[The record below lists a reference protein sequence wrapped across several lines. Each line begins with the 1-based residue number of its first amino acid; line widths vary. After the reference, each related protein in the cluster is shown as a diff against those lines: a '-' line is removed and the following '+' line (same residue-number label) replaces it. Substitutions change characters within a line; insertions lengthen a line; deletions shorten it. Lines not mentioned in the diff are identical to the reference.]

1 MKKPKLKTILAIA
14 SLLLVLPAGAAQN
27 PNTSN
32 QVQVQQ
38 EGKNPL
44 YTIRVNVVER
54 NAKAIN
60 YRHRSGSTTIGFNG
74 TALMPEARGEAKI
87 ESKQGYIEIE
97 VEFDD
102 LQSATRFGPEFLTY
116 VMWAITPEGRATNL
130 GEVILN
136 GTKSKL
142 NVTTELQSF
151 GLVVTA
157 EPYFAV
163 AQPSDAVVMENVV
176 RKDTVGKVEE
186 IDAKYELLQRGQYT
200 VNVQPADLR
209 PMTLDKKT
217 PLDLYEARNAVRI
230 AKWAGAD
237 VAAAESFQKA
247 SKLLEQ
253 AESYQARKAG
263 SKPVAMTARE
273 AVQTAEDARLITLK
287 RQEEDRLAAERAAS
301 AGREAQANAATDRAK
316 TEADAAAQARAR
328 AEQEQRLESE
338 RRARAEADTAAA
350 RAQAERARLDAE
362 AAAQRAAL
370 DKDAALT
377 ASEQARK
384 AALEQAERE
393 KQELRSK
400 LADQLNKVLETR
412 DSARGLI
419 VNMSDVLF
427 DTGKFTLRPVARE
440 KLSQLSGIVIAHPS
454 LKLEVEGHTDSVGT
468 DEYNM
473 TLSQNRA
480 SAVRDFLTQHG
491 MNTSSISSRGFGEG
505 QPVSSNDTASGR
517 QQNRRVELVVSGDEI
532 GTPAAAAGARLQ
544 P

>member
-27 PNTSN
+27 PT

-74 TALMPEARGEAKI
+74 TALMPEARGEAKV

-209 PMTLDKKT
+209 PMALDKNT

-247 SKLLEQ
+247 TKLLEQ
-253 AESYQARKAG
+253 AESLPG
-263 SKPVAMTARE
+263 
-273 AVQTAEDARLITLK
+273 
-287 RQEEDRLAAERAAS
+287 
-301 AGREAQANAATDRAK
+301 AK
-316 TEADAAAQARAR
+316 
-328 AEQEQRLESE
+328 
-338 RRARAEADTAAA
+338 
-350 RAQAERARLDAE
+350 
-362 AAAQRAAL
+362 
-370 DKDAALT
+370 
-377 ASEQARK
+377 
-384 AALEQAERE
+384 
-393 KQELRSK
+393 
-400 LADQLNKVLETR
+400 
-412 DSARGLI
+412 
-419 VNMSDVLF
+419 
-427 DTGKFTLRPVARE
+427 
-440 KLSQLSGIVIAHPS
+440 SGIEACCHDGS
-454 LKLEVEGHTDSVGT
+454 RS
-468 DEYNM
+468 
-473 TLSQNRA
+473 RA
-480 SAVRDFLTQHG
+480 DGGGCSADYPQAT
-491 MNTSSISSRGFGEG
+491 
-505 QPVSSNDTASGR
+505 GR
-517 QQNRRVELVVSGDEI
+517 RPPCG
-532 GTPAAAAGARLQ
+532 GARRFSRT
-544 P
+544 